1 MQDFKAFALK
11 GNVIEL
17 AIGIVIGAAFGK
29 IVSSLVNDIITPAI
43 LNPALK
49 AAHLTELSALVIPG
63 TAIKYGNFI
72 SEIIT
77 FTIVAFSLFLFVRM
91 MNRTSK
97 KKSSGSCHAS
107 PVNTHRTV
115 AHGDQGQS
123 ENKRGIKKGRA
134 GNNKQNRSSRS
145 IANFFVLVSQLW
157 YSNLKI
163 MRRDNWQ
170 LTPELC

>member
-97 KKSSGSCHAS
+97 KGPPPAAA
-107 PVNTHRTV
+107 PP
-115 AHGDQGQS
+115 
-123 ENKRGIKKGRA
+123 
-134 GNNKQNRSSRS
+134 
-145 IANFFVLVSQLW
+145 QLT
-157 YSNLKI
+157 LTEQLLTEI
-163 MRRDNWQ
+163 RDNQ
-170 LTPELC
+170 KIKGA